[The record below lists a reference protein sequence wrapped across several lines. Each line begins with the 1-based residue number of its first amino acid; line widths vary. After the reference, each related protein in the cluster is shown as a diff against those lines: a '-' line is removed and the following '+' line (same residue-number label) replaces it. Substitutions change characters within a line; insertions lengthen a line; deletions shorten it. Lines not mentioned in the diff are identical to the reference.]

1 MRGIIKI
8 NCILLAI
15 ILLSPIYGQA
25 KRCRNCKVTI
35 DSYIKFKSEKF
46 FADTFLTIDGK
57 KVTINEL
64 IRKKRCIINIIR
76 LGDRQ
81 EWVKKT
87 LDLTRMIEDS
97 CPNIKIIFVF
107 LDVDSSI
114 AIQIPSQIKFQ
125 AKIEKFTLLYI
136 NKYTQD
142 PLTSKITRWNLQLTP
157 AVCLVNFSHNK
168 KIGLIYSPLIKSN
181 IYNRVKEFL
190 VVNNWSNNNVEKE
203 SHYSGCHPH

>member
-8 NCILLAI
+8 NCILLG
-15 ILLSPIYGQA
+15 ILLLTPIYGQA

-35 DSYIKFKSEKF
+35 DSSIKFKSERF

-57 KVTINEL
+57 KISINEL

-87 LDLTRMIEDS
+87 LDLTRMTEDS

-125 AKIEKFTLLYI
+125 AKIEKFTLVYS

-142 PLTSKITRWNLQLTP
+142 PFISKITRWNLQLTP
-157 AVCLVNFSHNK
+157 AVCLINFSDNRK
-168 KIGLIYSPLIKSN
+168 VGLIYSPLIKN
-181 IYNRVKEFL
+181 AIYNRVREFL
-190 VVNNWSNNNVEKE
+190 
-203 SHYSGCHPH
+203 GCR

>member
-8 NCILLAI
+8 NCILLG
-15 ILLSPIYGQA
+15 ILLLTPIYGQA

-35 DSYIKFKSEKF
+35 DSSIKFKSERF

-57 KVTINEL
+57 KISINEL

-107 LDVDSSI
+107 LDFDSSI
-114 AIQIPSQIKFQ
+114 AIHIPSQIKFQ
-125 AKIEKFTLLYI
+125 AKIEKFTLVYS

-142 PLTSKITRWNLQLTP
+142 PLTSKITRWKLQLTP
-157 AVCLVNFSHNK
+157 AVCLINFSDNRK
-168 KIGLIYSPLIKSN
+168 VGLIYSPLIN
-181 IYNRVKEFL
+181 NAIYNRVREFL
-190 VVNNWSNNNVEKE
+190 
-203 SHYSGCHPH
+203 GCR

>member
-15 ILLSPIYGQA
+15 LLLTPFYGQA

-35 DSYIKFKSEKF
+35 DSSIKFKSERF
-46 FADTFLTIDGK
+46 FADTFLTVDGK

-87 LDLTRMIEDS
+87 LDLTRIIEDS
-97 CPNIKIIFVF
+97 CPDIKIIFVF

-114 AIQIPSQIKFQ
+114 AAQIPSQIKFQ
-125 AKIEKFTLLYI
+125 AKIERFTLVYS

-142 PLTSKITRWNLQLTP
+142 PFASKITRWNLQLTP
-157 AVCLVNFSHNK
+157 AVCLVNFSNNR
-168 KIGLIYSPLIKSN
+168 KIGLIYSPLIKN
-181 IYNRVKEFL
+181 DIYNRVMEFL
-190 VVNNWSNNNVEKE
+190 
-203 SHYSGCHPH
+203 GCRQLLR

>member
-8 NCILLAI
+8 NCILLG
-15 ILLSPIYGQA
+15 ILLLTPIYGQT

-35 DSYIKFKSEKF
+35 DSSIKFKSERF
-46 FADTFLTIDGK
+46 FADTFLTVDGK

-87 LDLTRMIEDS
+87 LDLTRMTEDS

-125 AKIEKFTLLYI
+125 AKIEKFTFVYS

-142 PLTSKITRWNLQLTP
+142 PFISKITRWNLQLTP
-157 AVCLVNFSHNK
+157 AVCLINFSDNRK
-168 KIGLIYSPLIKSN
+168 VGLIYSPLIKN
-181 IYNRVKEFL
+181 AIYNRVMEFL
-190 VVNNWSNNNVEKE
+190 
-203 SHYSGCHPH
+203 GCR

>member
-15 ILLSPIYGQA
+15 LLLTPFYGQA

-35 DSYIKFKSEKF
+35 DSSIKFKSERF
-46 FADTFLTIDGK
+46 FADTFLTVDGK

-87 LDLTRMIEDS
+87 LDLTRMIDDS

-107 LDVDSSI
+107 LDIDSSI

-125 AKIEKFTLLYI
+125 AKIERFTLVYS

-142 PLTSKITRWNLQLTP
+142 PFASKITRWNLQLTP
-157 AVCLVNFSHNK
+157 AVCLVNSSHNRK
-168 KIGLIYSPLIKSN
+168 VGLIYSPLIN
-181 IYNRVKEFL
+181 NAIYNRVMEFL
-190 VVNNWSNNNVEKE
+190 
-203 SHYSGCHPH
+203 GCR

>member
-15 ILLSPIYGQA
+15 LLLTPIYGQA

-35 DSYIKFKSEKF
+35 DNSIKFKSERF
-46 FADTFLTIDGK
+46 FADTFLTVDGK

-87 LDLTRMIEDS
+87 LDLTRIIEDS
-97 CPNIKIIFVF
+97 CPDIKIIFVF

-114 AIQIPSQIKFQ
+114 AAQIPSQIKFQ
-125 AKIEKFTLLYI
+125 AKIERFTLVYS

-142 PLTSKITRWNLQLTP
+142 PFASKITRWNLQLTP
-157 AVCLVNFSHNK
+157 AVCLVNSSHNRK
-168 KIGLIYSPLIKSN
+168 VGLIYSPLIN
-181 IYNRVKEFL
+181 NAIYNRVREFL
-190 VVNNWSNNNVEKE
+190 
-203 SHYSGCHPH
+203 GCRQLLR

>member
-15 ILLSPIYGQA
+15 LLLTPIYGQA

-35 DSYIKFKSEKF
+35 DNSIKFKSERF
-46 FADTFLTIDGK
+46 FADTFLTVDGK

-87 LDLTRMIEDS
+87 LDLTRMIDDS

-125 AKIEKFTLLYI
+125 AKIERFTLVYS

-142 PLTSKITRWNLQLTP
+142 PFASKITRWNLQLTP
-157 AVCLVNFSHNK
+157 AVCLVNSSHNRK
-168 KIGLIYSPLIKSN
+168 VGLIYSPLIN
-181 IYNRVKEFL
+181 NAIYNRVMEFL
-190 VVNNWSNNNVEKE
+190 
-203 SHYSGCHPH
+203 GCR

>member
-8 NCILLAI
+8 NCILLG
-15 ILLSPIYGQA
+15 ILLLTPIYGQA

-35 DSYIKFKSEKF
+35 DSSIKFKSERF

-57 KVTINEL
+57 KISINEL

-87 LDLTRMIEDS
+87 LDLTRMTEDS

-125 AKIEKFTLLYI
+125 AKIEKFTFVYS

-142 PLTSKITRWNLQLTP
+142 PFISKITRWNLQLTP
-157 AVCLVNFSHNK
+157 AVCLINFSDNRK
-168 KIGLIYSPLIKSN
+168 VGLIYSPLIN
-181 IYNRVKEFL
+181 NAIYNRVMEFL
-190 VVNNWSNNNVEKE
+190 
-203 SHYSGCHPH
+203 GCR

>member
-8 NCILLAI
+8 NCILLG
-15 ILLSPIYGQA
+15 ILLLTPIYGQT

-35 DSYIKFKSEKF
+35 DSSIKFKSERF
-46 FADTFLTIDGK
+46 FADTFLTVDGK

-87 LDLTRMIEDS
+87 LDLTRMTEDS

-125 AKIEKFTLLYI
+125 AKIEKFTFVYS

-142 PLTSKITRWNLQLTP
+142 PFISKITRWNLQLTP
-157 AVCLVNFSHNK
+157 AVCLINFSDNRK
-168 KIGLIYSPLIKSN
+168 VGLIYSPLLKN
-181 IYNRVKEFL
+181 GIYNRVREFL
-190 VVNNWSNNNVEKE
+190 
-203 SHYSGCHPH
+203 GCR

>member
-15 ILLSPIYGQA
+15 LLLTPIYGQA

-35 DSYIKFKSEKF
+35 DNSIKFKSERF
-46 FADTFLTIDGK
+46 FADTFLTVDGK

-87 LDLTRMIEDS
+87 LDLTRIIEDS
-97 CPNIKIIFVF
+97 CPDIKIIFVF

-114 AIQIPSQIKFQ
+114 AAQIPSQIKFQ
-125 AKIEKFTLLYI
+125 AKIERFTLVYS

-142 PLTSKITRWNLQLTP
+142 PFASKITRWNLQLTP
-157 AVCLVNFSHNK
+157 AVCLVNSSHNRK
-168 KIGLIYSPLIKSN
+168 VGLIYSPLIN
-181 IYNRVKEFL
+181 NAIYNRVMEFL
-190 VVNNWSNNNVEKE
+190 
-203 SHYSGCHPH
+203 GCR

>member
-8 NCILLAI
+8 NCILLG
-15 ILLSPIYGQA
+15 ILLLTPIYGQA

-35 DSYIKFKSEKF
+35 DSSIKFKSERF
-46 FADTFLTIDGK
+46 FADTFLTVDGK

-125 AKIEKFTLLYI
+125 AKIEKFTLVYS

-142 PLTSKITRWNLQLTP
+142 PFISKITRWNLQLTP
-157 AVCLVNFSHNK
+157 AVCLINFSDNRK
-168 KIGLIYSPLIKSN
+168 VGLIYSPLIKN
-181 IYNRVKEFL
+181 AIYNRVMEFL
-190 VVNNWSNNNVEKE
+190 
-203 SHYSGCHPH
+203 GCR

>member
-8 NCILLAI
+8 NCILLG
-15 ILLSPIYGQA
+15 ILLLTPIYGQT

-35 DSYIKFKSEKF
+35 DSSIKFKSERF
-46 FADTFLTIDGK
+46 FADTFLTVDGK

-125 AKIEKFTLLYI
+125 AKIEKFTFVYS

-142 PLTSKITRWNLQLTP
+142 PFISKITRWNLQLTP
-157 AVCLVNFSHNK
+157 AVCLINFSDNRK
-168 KIGLIYSPLIKSN
+168 VGLIYSPLIKN
-181 IYNRVKEFL
+181 AIYNRVREFL
-190 VVNNWSNNNVEKE
+190 
-203 SHYSGCHPH
+203 GCR